1 MYAEGKA
8 RINQGRAFLNPKARF
23 LRDTSVAFVAKN
35 AGERSTVLDA
45 TAGTGIRGIRYY
57 LETGAKRVTML
68 DMNRSAFNAARRN
81 AAANK
86 VKAKVLNTS
95 VQEFT
100 NTTKE
105 RFDFIDVDP
114 FGGITPYVYDIMK
127 VVKDGTYLMLTA
139 TDTAVLCGAHA
150 DACIRL
156 YGSKPLHNELCH
168 ETGIRV
174 MINYVAGIASQF
186 NFGIEAVLSLYY
198 AHYMRVILRL
208 SHGSTRAA
216 SSLANTGYVHFCN
229 SCGCW
234 ETEKGMVPKQRDCAN
249 CGQRMPA
256 YGRMWLGP
264 LYEKRQMKAMSGIL
278 KRMNLGTTEARI
290 FDTVLREYDAP
301 LFYSL
306 PRMTKRM
313 HMASVKPSGV
323 VSRLKRM
330 GYTVTRTQFDDT
342 GIKADAGIAALR
354 KAITY
359 GNK

>member
-1 MYAEGKA
+1 MYVEGKA
-8 RINQGRAFLNPKARF
+8 RIDKGKAFLNPKAKF
-23 LRDTSVAFVAKN
+23 LRDTSVAFIANN
-35 AGERSTVLDA
+35 ATPRSTVLDA

-57 LETGAKRVTML
+57 LESKARRVTML
-68 DMNRSAFNAARRN
+68 DMNRGAFNAIKKN
-81 AAANK
+81 ASANG
-86 VKAKVLNTS
+86 VKARVLGTS
-95 VQEFT
+95 VQEFA

-127 VVKDGTYLMLTA
+127 VVKNGTYLMLTA

-168 ETGIRV
+168 ETGIRI
-174 MINYVAGIASQF
+174 MINYVVGIASQF
-186 NFGIEAVLSLYY
+186 NFGVDVVLSLYY
-198 AHYMRVILRL
+198 AHYLRLILRL
-208 SHGSTRAA
+208 AHGSAKA
-216 SSLANTGYVHFCN
+216 SSSLANTGYVHFCSN
-229 SCGCW
+229 CGAW
-234 ETEKGMVPKQRDCAN
+234 ETEKSMVSRQRN
-249 CGQRMPA
+249 CMACGHRMPV

-264 LYEKRQMKAMSGIL
+264 LYEKKKLKTMSGAL
-278 KRMNLGTTEARI
+278 ERMGMGTAEARI
-290 FDTVLREYDAP
+290 FNTILKEYDIP

-313 HMASVKPSGV
+313 RRTSVKPSDVFSGL
-323 VSRLKRM
+323 SSM

-342 GIKADAGIAALR
+342 GIKTDAGIVALR
-354 KAITY
+354 EAITY